1 VNIVSE
7 EPIWGFDVKNSVSH
21 DFKFIRLQNN
31 VDFQR

>member
-21 DFKFIRLQNN
+21 DFQFIRLQNN